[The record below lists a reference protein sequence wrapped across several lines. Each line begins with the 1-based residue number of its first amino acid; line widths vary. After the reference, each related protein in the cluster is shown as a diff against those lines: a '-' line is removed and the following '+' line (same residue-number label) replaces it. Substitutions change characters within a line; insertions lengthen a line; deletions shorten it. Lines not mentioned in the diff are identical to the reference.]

1 MLEFYTKQLEELAS
15 QTAQLIQN
23 IRTTQDII
31 KINLDSQRNSVLIME
46 AKVVMASLG
55 VTSGTL
61 VAGFFGIQSDRIDAR
76 PFDDV
81 ADAPA
86 DAGGNAQSGV
96 PLVRE
101 GAGRRR
107 FDGRADH
114 RGRRD
119 HAGSQRRDAFDQ
131 AARRWPRL

>member
-61 VAGFFGIQSDRIDAR
+61 VAGFFGMNLTSGLESHPTAFFITTSAIV
-76 PFDDV
+76 FCS
-81 ADAPA
+81 
-86 DAGGNAQSGV
+86 AGMIAI
-96 PLVRE
+96 LLRKL
-101 GAGRRR
+101 RRVV
-107 FDGRADH
+107 H
-114 RGRRD
+114 TE
-119 HAGSQRRDAFDQ
+119 
-131 AARRWPRL
+131 